1 MFSAGQLCIA
11 TYCFVY
17 FRGLHYQFSQQCV
30 LIRKILYL
38 IFPYSLPLLPHNR
51 TTCFSQL
58 HYRLQLHWRIKYTI
72 SKANLISFKG
82 LPLAVLRPTNWVLY
96 YMEAELYRTINRQGK
111 TFHSLVQNWT
121 VTCSCLHKN
130 PRASMQ
136 VAQLRRGNIP
146 PLYVQSASLSF
157 LFLFFFFLSLS
168 FFAPSSWSDI
178 WDSCHSGRN
187 NGSAYRHKMME
198 RILFGFT
205 WTWHKQSSLPRI
217 IKRHQ

>member
-157 LFLFFFFLSLS
+157 LFLFLSLS
-168 FFAPSSWSDI
+168 LLFCP
-178 WDSCHSGRN
+178 
-187 NGSAYRHKMME
+187 
-198 RILFGFT
+198 ILMV
-205 WTWHKQSSLPRI
+205 WHLRFLSFWKEQWFSIQTQNDGGDFVRFHLDLA
-217 IKRHQ
+217 